1 MKFCIAFVITIA
13 FLSCKNEPD
22 KQVKTA
28 TQAGADS
35 ANYTSVTYLDSVQN
49 LGVLTMGDEAQVTFD
64 FKNSGNK
71 PLYIIDAAPSCGCT
85 VADFPKE
92 PLAPDSLGKIVALFD
107 TKKSHVGDFTKVITV
122 TTNTKPSATHV
133 LTFSGQIVSK
143 DGKENH
149 ESAEPVATPKADK
162 TTN

>member
-1 MKFCIAFVITIA
+1 MKYSLVFFTVIA
-13 FLSCKNEPD
+13 FLSCKNEPG
-22 KQVKTA
+22 KQLKTA

-35 ANYTSVTYLDSVQN
+35 ANYTSVVYLDSVQN

-64 FKNSGNK
+64 FKNSGSK

-122 TTNTKPSATHV
+122 TTNTKPSTTHV

-143 DGKENH
+143 GGEDKH
-149 ESAEPVATPKADK
+149 ETAEPVAVPQSDK
-162 TTN
+162 KTN